1 MGGEAQACV
10 PQGRWGLDTGR
21 GPREARGPAGAQ
33 RGQDLPPV
41 WDCAGHRE
49 VQGEGEPPAQS
60 PPCRPEGRGGSGGHP
75 HTLSQALRPISTVS
89 TQARVP
95 HEHPCPTRGLWALL
109 SVLHWVLCAPLTSS
123 PSRDLCRCQT
133 MTHVRKPEG
142 QAGDSR
148 WPRPTG
154 WGESRPHSGPTG
166 QAEDNA
172 RCGGGAL
179 LVPGVSA
186 VGTVRGPRD
195 GDSWRG
201 GRRDGRSSA
210 EEPTPWEL
218 ARSRPVAR
226 SGSARCSA
234 RGAGG
239 DGEGGPLFCLDAP
252 TPAFRHTLALCRD
265 PRGGARLS
273 GLSLGRMAVRGQ
285 LLQAPVHTGTSPGC
299 SDPYPETGPLQDHRP
314 SPQALVHVCVHV
326 RTGVHARVH
335 R

>member
-210 EEPTPWEL
+210 EEPTPWSWHAAVPWPVL
-218 ARSRPVAR
+218 GLPAARLGVLVGTEREGPSSVWMPPPLPSDTHWHSV
-226 SGSARCSA
+226 GI
-234 RGAGG
+234 RGV
-239 DGEGGPLFCLDAP
+239 E
-252 TPAFRHTLALCRD
+252 PAFLAC
-265 PRGGARLS
+265 P
-273 GLSLGRMAVRGQ
+273 
-285 LLQAPVHTGTSPGC
+285 
-299 SDPYPETGPLQDHRP
+299 
-314 SPQALVHVCVHV
+314 
-326 RTGVHARVH
+326 
-335 R
+335 